1 MSEYSRVTA
10 EDLLSYLNHVHP
22 AGVTGECSCSI
33 CKAYTIILV
42 AVGKIENDRAERR
55 KEVAKDIQEVS
66 A

>member
-22 AGVTGECSCSI
+22 AGVEGQCNCSI
-33 CKAYTIILV
+33 CKAYTIICA
-42 AVGKIENDRAERR
+42 AVGRIENDRAERR
-55 KEVAKDIQEVS
+55 KEVEKAIQEVS

>member
-10 EDLLSYLNHVHP
+10 EDLLSYLDHVHP
-22 AGVTGECSCSI
+22 AGVEGECSCSI

-42 AVGKIENDRAERR
+42 AVGKIENDRAEVQR
-55 KEVAKDIQEVS
+55 ELAEAKKEVS